1 MKLHTMSGGTF
12 DYKQHHIK
20 EIIEEIEER
29 MTDPY
34 PDNVKLVLSEGVN
47 ALKRAYIFAKRID
60 WFLAGDDG
68 EKDFYRKLFIEIAEL
83 EEGRE

>member
-1 MKLHTMSGGTF
+1 MSGGTF

-20 EIIEEIEER
+20 DIIEKIEER
-29 MTDPY
+29 MTQY
-34 PDNVKLVLSEGVN
+34 PENVKFVLSEGLH

-68 EKDFYRKLFIEIAEL
+68 EEDLYRKLFIEIGEL
-83 EEGRE
+83 ESNNEYGNV